1 MWPRGVPSSLEQ
13 ELLGREKERSGGGRV
28 PRGAPGVAQGGRAGG
43 GRSPTGGSQA
53 SAGLRLPAL
62 PAPVCFSYFRGGLEK
77 SATP

>member
-1 MWPRGVPSSLEQ
+1 MGAGCRGGLQTWPRVGGE
-13 ELLGREKERSGGGRV
+13 EKCCSIL
-28 PRGAPGVAQGGRAGG
+28 GGRAVG